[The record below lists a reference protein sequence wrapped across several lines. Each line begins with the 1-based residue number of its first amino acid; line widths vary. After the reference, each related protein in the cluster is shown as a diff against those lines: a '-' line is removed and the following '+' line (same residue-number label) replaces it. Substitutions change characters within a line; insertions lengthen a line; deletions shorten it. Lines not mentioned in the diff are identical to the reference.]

1 MVRFRW
7 FAILAAAGIGLL
19 GSRTVLAQSKIESQA
34 ELRKEIDQ
42 LKQKVEALETVNAQ
56 LQHLDQQVRIVDRKI
71 DQQQSATREE
81 ALTRP
86 VVDVGPDGFFIHSQ
100 DNSYNL
106 RIGGYMQAD
115 GRFYLSEPKPSGSE
129 FLIRRLRPYF

>member
-1 MVRFRW
+1 MVRFRR

-34 ELRKEIDQ
+34 ELQKEIDQ
-42 LKQKVEALETVNAQ
+42 LKQKVEALEAVNAQ
-56 LQHLDQQVRIVDRKI
+56 LQHLDQQVRIVNRKI

-86 VVDVGPDGFFIHSQ
+86 
-100 DNSYNL
+100 
-106 RIGGYMQAD
+106 
-115 GRFYLSEPKPSGSE
+115 
-129 FLIRRLRPYF
+129 

>member
-81 ALTRP
+81 A
-86 VVDVGPDGFFIHSQ
+86 
-100 DNSYNL
+100 
-106 RIGGYMQAD
+106 
-115 GRFYLSEPKPSGSE
+115 
-129 FLIRRLRPYF
+129 